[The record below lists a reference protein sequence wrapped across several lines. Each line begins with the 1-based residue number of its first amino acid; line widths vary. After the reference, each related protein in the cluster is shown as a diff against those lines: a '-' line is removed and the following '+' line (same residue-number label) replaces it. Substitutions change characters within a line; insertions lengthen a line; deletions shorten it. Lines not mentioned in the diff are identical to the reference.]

1 MLSIWKPEKAGRN
14 ESPSRKSIPTDG
26 YINGT
31 LSFARFITRRRDLLF
46 KTRRM
51 RNTVTATAARNTTI
65 IIIIIL
71 TTESRAMEITPS
83 I

>member
-1 MLSIWKPEKAGRN
+1 MPSIWKPEKAGRN

-51 RNTVTATAARNTTI
+51 RNTTIIIII

>member
-51 RNTVTATAARNTTI
+51 RNTTIIIII

>member
-1 MLSIWKPEKAGRN
+1 MHSIWKPEKAGRN

-51 RNTVTATAARNTTI
+51 RNTTIIIII

>member
-51 RNTVTATAARNTTI
+51 RNTTIIIIII